1 MSRTAPAVIAD
12 RQEEVAKL
20 LIKGKRTKEIYIVM
34 HQKYGVSQV
43 TVERD
48 VAEAY
53 KWIKQYITRN
63 IDDVI
68 AVHISR
74 YENIYDTAMDMFDF
88 KSAIAAL
95 RAVEDILKIREN
107 QPLVNVNHNT
117 INIDGL
123 STAEIKE
130 ILSVGHQDNK

>member
-1 MSRTAPAVIAD
+1 MGRTNPAIVVQ
-12 RQEEVAKL
+12 RQKEVADM
-20 LIKGKRTKEIYIVM
+20 LIRGRRTRDIVTTM
-34 HQKYGVSQV
+34 HDKYGVSQV

-48 VAEAY
+48 VTEAY
-53 KWIKQYITRN
+53 KWIRQYITRN
-63 IDDVI
+63 LDDVI

-74 YENIYDTAMDMFDF
+74 YEDIYDNAMQMGDF

-123 STAEIKE
+123 STQEIKD
-130 ILSVGHQDNK
+130 ILSVKE